1 MTRQWTGFGVFSPTL
16 LPAGVAPLTG
26 RVPQRLRP
34 APMRP
39 RGLSLLAPYTAVP
52 LNAVPRT
59 PGASPSITL
68 VATGLGTPV
77 IPAGCITA
85 IVTAQ
90 QAGETA
96 R

>member
-59 PGASPSITL
+59 PAPRLRSPWS
-68 VATGLGTPV
+68 P
-77 IPAGCITA
+77 PAW
-85 IVTAQ
+85 
-90 QAGETA
+90 E
-96 R
+96 RR